1 MDKGKIGGNLKWSR
15 IGLGAIAGL
24 LSTILAT
31 MVLALLINKEVL
43 GQTSV
48 KMGAGII
55 LFVSAAIAALV
66 SMGKGSN
73 KLPVA
78 VITGTLYC
86 LCLLCINA
94 LFYSGEYAGVPVSV
108 LLAMCAAA
116 GAGIVSSGKKNKGK
130 YKRKRH

>member
-78 VITGTLYC
+78 VITGALYC

-116 GAGIVSSGKKNKGK
+116 GAGIVSSSKKNKGK

>member
-78 VITGTLYC
+78 VITGALYC

>member
-78 VITGTLYC
+78 VITGTLYS
-86 LCLLCINA
+86 LCFLCFNA
-94 LFYSGEYAGVPVSV
+94 LFFSGEYAGVPVSV
-108 LLAMCAAA
+108 FLAICAAA

>member
-78 VITGTLYC
+78 VITGALYC

-116 GAGIVSSGKKNKGK
+116 GAGIVSSGKKSKGK